1 MSRQKVL
8 PVSFL
13 WEYTPEA
20 KEKTMAPFPRTQI
33 EHLSVS
39 RLVMGTNWWLGF
51 SHTSK
56 AKDAFIQDTMD
67 SRKIADVMEVF
78 LAAGI
83 DTLVGIRPDPTI
95 LDAVKMAEDRSG
107 KKIISIT
114 TPHLDL
120 KGGPGSDANKQTLD
134 EAAATG
140 ASCCWP
146 HQMSTDALM
155 DKRDRCIRDMDGYA
169 AMIRER
175 GMIPGLSTHAPESI
189 VYADET
195 GLDIGGYI
203 QIYNAIGFLMQI
215 EVDWVNR
222 VIWNAKHPVLC
233 IKPLAAGKLLP
244 LPGLAFAWSTIRD
257 RDMVAVGCLTPD
269 EAREVIELSLAVME
283 HRCPKVVLQETR
295 SKTSVKPSA

>member
-1 MSRQKVL
+1 
-8 PVSFL
+8 
-13 WEYTPEA
+13 
-20 KEKTMAPFPRTQI
+20 MADFPRTKI
-33 EHLSVS
+33 EDLSVS

-56 AKDAFIQDTMD
+56 AKDAFILEYHTPE
-67 SRKIADVMEVF
+67 RIADVMEVF
-78 LAAGI
+78 LAEGI
-83 DTLVGIRPDPTI
+83 DTLVGIRNDPTI
-95 LDAVKMAEDRSG
+95 LDAVKIAQDRTG

-120 KGGPGSDANKQTLD
+120 KAGPGADTNKKILD
-134 EAAATG
+134 EAVSTG

-146 HQMSTDALM
+146 HQMSTDALL

-175 GMIPGLSTHAPESI
+175 GMIPGLSTHTPESL

-195 GLDIGGYI
+195 NLDIGGYI
-203 QIYNAIGFLMQI
+203 QLYNAIGFLMQM
-215 EVDWVNR
+215 EVDWVHR

-257 RDMVAVGCLTPD
+257 RDMVALGCFTPD
-269 EAREVIELSLAVME
+269 EARESIEISRAVLE
-283 HRCPKVVLQETR
+283 HRCPDVELQETR
-295 SKTSVKPSA
+295 SKTSVKPR